1 MPILIAPANFRT
13 VFDNDGSTVVYIG
26 HCVLR
31 ILLLA
36 HRLTGSF
43 IIVNWSGFADIIAA
57 SVDLFLGSISG
68 LLSPPTQSSASST
81 VDLHHSSATITTNL
95 LGIKSYVFP
104 LAMEQPAQPHQQER
118 LMVPIYQL
126 STPASSCNSL
136 FSSARSTGSSPTT
149 ATVTP
154 SAFNYSGTLASN
166 TPRFDTPVINAVFAA
181 IHNTDVED
189 NLFMGAPSIESLQE
203 PYLWPNTTTT
213 SNDDVYCYNHDATGH
228 QGIEQGKE
236 PKEATHKVEAPRFS
250 NLSTKPLPPC
260 PTSLPPEIESQ
271 SGQSTEAS
279 DKRPENALRTSL
291 MSDIRS
297 KTHSV
302 LRRAG
307 FSIAPEAGLYKMT
320 RKGQAGHGKDRMDPN
335 NLIVSNLNTTT
346 NTTTTA
352 AGSNINNNGIVG
364 RPRSRSIRERWLSVG
379 RGNNNNNSNS
389 SQPLTS
395 HTIMVPGNNNPK
407 SSASTAVSPTTQAS
421 PTASITSSAG
431 LSFISVAASTCSS
444 TNGKVDRLR
453 PWNFLTSDYGQR
465 QRCNSGPAR
474 HSDPILAPQVHSK
487 KSLDHTLLGHNS
499 TGSISTMG
507 DRLDTRDLSMIR
519 SFFAS
524 RTSEEVKKRRHLR
537 QVSDTT
543 NLHSSENGADKSFFF
558 GVGGGGA
565 VGGGGSFASRGK
577 SSRDNIKHR
586 LSMVQCLPPPL
597 PPSPGKITLSGVG
610 GGKGSDAGSTN
621 GTPKPRLKSNWF
633 GMAKRQSYPSS
644 SSPVSSAPIK
654 EDAPKSSSL
663 SGNKASVKGPEDYDG
678 ESEAEETIVPRC
690 TPDPSLPIMTGDQSE
705 KYAAAAASLLS
716 QHQSVNDYGFIY
728 DLEDDDAQDVSGS
741 GSLVGELSTSSMGHL
756 ESTSAPSS
764 HLWGS
769 DFWAEHEKRA
779 AIRKQE
785 SIRASELKW
794 IQAIAQMPV
803 DQIKK
808 SNKFKKMVRKGVP
821 TSVRGRVWQFLARAD
836 SLRQPGLFTELLSR
850 PAIQPI
856 FDVIERDVHRCYP
869 DHVHFRDGMGGTG
882 QQDLHA
888 ILRAYAQYNPR
899 VGYCQGMGRLV
910 GMMLMH
916 MPVEDAFW
924 LLVATMDQYMQE
936 YYTPTLRQLRIDAQV
951 FEQILRAHDPK
962 LAEFLQQNEV
972 MPLMYM
978 TPWFLTLFT
987 LSLPWASVLQVWDI
1001 FYFDGVKSLFR
1012 VGLAILHLCRDKL
1025 MNHCP
1030 TSEEVM
1036 DFLLHVPLDML
1047 GPKPLFEAAFKI
1059 RLSKDS
1065 VQRMILVTAGS
1076 MDAKEREAEM
1086 KRLASVKKVTVAS
1099 ATPATPMTPK
1109 IPVTPIT
1116 PMAPVVPV
1124 SDSGLLGNE
1133 AVLIEPSSEEAA
1145 PEDDKHDTPSPP
1157 SITTELDPQ
1166 PVPVPTPAV
1175 SEPQDPPAKIQNNN
1189 GTTVEKVVEVARPRS
1204 QPSRRISCF

>member
-1 MPILIAPANFRT
+1 
-13 VFDNDGSTVVYIG
+13 
-26 HCVLR
+26 
-31 ILLLA
+31 
-36 HRLTGSF
+36 
-43 IIVNWSGFADIIAA
+43 
-57 SVDLFLGSISG
+57 
-68 LLSPPTQSSASST
+68 
-81 VDLHHSSATITTNL
+81 
-95 LGIKSYVFP
+95 
-104 LAMEQPAQPHQQER
+104 
-118 LMVPIYQL
+118 
-126 STPASSCNSL
+126 
-136 FSSARSTGSSPTT
+136 
-149 ATVTP
+149 
-154 SAFNYSGTLASN
+154 
-166 TPRFDTPVINAVFAA
+166 
-181 IHNTDVED
+181 
-189 NLFMGAPSIESLQE
+189 
-203 PYLWPNTTTT
+203 
-213 SNDDVYCYNHDATGH
+213 
-228 QGIEQGKE
+228 
-236 PKEATHKVEAPRFS
+236 
-250 NLSTKPLPPC
+250 
-260 PTSLPPEIESQ
+260 
-271 SGQSTEAS
+271 
-279 DKRPENALRTSL
+279 

-297 KTHSV
+297 RTHSV

-307 FSIAPEAGLYKMT
+307 FSIAPEAGLYKTT
-320 RKGQAGHGKDRMDPN
+320 RQGQAGYGKDRMDPN
-335 NLIVSNLNTTT
+335 NLVVSNLNTTT
-346 NTTTTA
+346 ATTTTTA
-352 AGSNINNNGIVG
+352 SNNNNGIVG

-379 RGNNNNNSNS
+379 RGNNSSNNS
-389 SQPLTS
+389 SQPSAS
-395 HTIMVPGNNNPK
+395 HSIMVPGNNNPK
-407 SSASTAVSPTTQAS
+407 TSTSTAVSPTTQAS
-421 PTASITSSAG
+421 PTESVTSSTG

-444 TNGKVDRLR
+444 TNGKADRLR
-453 PWNFLTSDYGQR
+453 PWNFLTGDHGQR

-474 HSDPILAPQVHSK
+474 HSDPILAPHIHSK
-487 KSLDHTLLGHNS
+487 KSLDHSLLGHNS
-499 TGSISTMG
+499 MGSFSTMG
-507 DRLDTRDLSMIR
+507 SDRLDTRDLSMIR

-543 NLHSSENGADKSFFF
+543 NLHSSENGPDKSFFF
-558 GVGGGGA
+558 GGGGI
-565 VGGGGSFASRGK
+565 GGGGSFASRGK
-577 SSRDNIKHR
+577 SSRDNTKNR
-586 LSMVQCLPPPL
+586 LSMVQSLPPPL
-597 PPSPGKITLSGVG
+597 PPSPGKIALAGGG
-610 GGKGSDAGSTN
+610 GGKGSDAGSIN
-621 GTPKPRLKSNWF
+621 GTPKPRLKGNWF

-644 SSPVSSAPIK
+644 PSPVSSAPTK
-654 EDAPKSSSL
+654 EDVPNSSSL
-663 SGNKASVKGPEDYDG
+663 SGNKISIKGPEDYDG
-678 ESEAEETIVPRC
+678 ESEAEEAIVPRC
-690 TPDPSLPIMTGDQSE
+690 ATDATLPSITGDQSE

-741 GSLVGELSTSSMGHL
+741 GSMVGELSTSSMGHL

-785 SIRASELKW
+785 AVRASELKW
-794 IQAIAQMPV
+794 IQAIAQVPV
-803 DQIKK
+803 DQVKK

-836 SLRQPGLFTELLSR
+836 SLRQPGLFAELLSR

-962 LAEFLQQNEV
+962 LAEYLQQNEV

-987 LSLPWASVLQVWDI
+987 MSLPWASVLQVWDI

-1012 VGLAILHLCRDKL
+1012 VGLAVLHLCRDKL
-1025 MNHCP
+1025 MRQCP

-1036 DFLLHVPLDML
+1036 DFLLHVPLEML

-1059 RLSKDS
+1059 KLSKDS

-1076 MDAKEREAEM
+1076 MDAEEREAEM
-1086 KRLASVKKVTVAS
+1086 KRLASAKKAKVAP
-1099 ATPATPMTPK
+1099 ATPATP
-1109 IPVTPIT
+1109 VTRAFESGLPGNDSS
-1116 PMAPVVPV
+1116 VPV
-1124 SDSGLLGNE
+1124 EVLSGDT
-1133 AVLIEPSSEEAA
+1133 EPK
-1145 PEDDKHDTPSPP
+1145 DGKTDGP
-1157 SITTELDPQ
+1157 SIPSTATESDTQSP
-1166 PVPVPTPAV
+1166 PVPTPSN
-1175 SEPQDPPAKIQNNN
+1175 SEPQDPPAETPNSSRD
-1189 GTTVEKVVEVARPRS
+1189 TVEKVVIEVARPRS
-1204 QPSRRISCF
+1204 QPSRRISCFGTLPDDPLPIATVTLPSSTKPPAAVTTMLSVSTSALPSQSSLASPAQHAPPASPSAFSSLGGVFRTRKRAGTMHK

>member
-1 MPILIAPANFRT
+1 M
-13 VFDNDGSTVVYIG
+13 
-26 HCVLR
+26 
-31 ILLLA
+31 
-36 HRLTGSF
+36 
-43 IIVNWSGFADIIAA
+43 
-57 SVDLFLGSISG
+57 
-68 LLSPPTQSSASST
+68 
-81 VDLHHSSATITTNL
+81 

-104 LAMEQPAQPHQQER
+104 LAMEQPAQLHQQER

-136 FSSARSTGSSPTT
+136 FSPTRSTGSPPAT
-149 ATVTP
+149 ATVP
-154 SAFNYSGTLASN
+154 PYYSGSLTSI

-181 IHNTDVED
+181 IHNIAVDD
-189 NLFMGAPSIESLQE
+189 NLFMETPSIESLQE
-203 PYLWPNTTTT
+203 PHLWPSTLTH
-213 SNDDVYCYNHDATGH
+213 SNDDVYYYKHDAPGH
-228 QGIEQGKE
+228 QGMEQGKE
-236 PKEATHKVEAPRFS
+236 SEEATHKDDAPRFP

-260 PTSLPPEIESQ
+260 PTSLSPEVQSQ

-279 DKRPENALRTSL
+279 EKRPESGSTPRTSL

-297 KTHSV
+297 RTHSV

-320 RKGQAGHGKDRMDPN
+320 RQGQAGHGKDRMDPN
-335 NLIVSNLNTTT
+335 NLVVSNLNTTT
-346 NTTTTA
+346 
-352 AGSNINNNGIVG
+352 GSNNNNNGIVG

-379 RGNNNNNSNS
+379 RGNSNNSNS
-389 SQPLTS
+389 SQPTTS

-407 SSASTAVSPTTQAS
+407 STASTAVSPTAQAS
-421 PTASITSSAG
+421 PTGSITSSTG

-453 PWNFLTSDYGQR
+453 PWNFLTGDHGQR

-474 HSDPILAPQVHSK
+474 HSDPILAPQIHSK
-487 KSLDHTLLGHNS
+487 KSLDHSLLGHNS
-499 TGSISTMG
+499 TGSISATG
-507 DRLDTRDLSMIR
+507 DRLDIRDLSLIR
-519 SFFAS
+519 SFFAT

-543 NLHSSENGADKSFFF
+543 NLHSSDNGADKSFFF
-558 GVGGGGA
+558 GVGGI
-565 VGGGGSFASRGK
+565 GGGGSFASRGK
-577 SSRDNIKHR
+577 PSRDNIKNR

-597 PPSPGKITLSGVG
+597 PPSPGKITLPGGGGGGGG
-610 GGKGSDAGSTN
+610 GGKGSDAGSIN

-644 SSPVSSAPIK
+644 PSPVSSAPMK

-663 SGNKASVKGPEDYDG
+663 SGNKVSVKGPEDYEG
-678 ESEAEETIVPRC
+678 ESEAEKAVGPRC
-690 TPDPSLPIMTGDQSE
+690 TPDTTLLSITGDQSE

-741 GSLVGELSTSSMGHL
+741 GSMVGELSTSSISHL
-756 ESTSAPSS
+756 ESTSAPSG

-785 SIRASELKW
+785 AIRTSELKW
-794 IQAIAQMPV
+794 IQAIAQVPV
-803 DQIKK
+803 DQVKK
-808 SNKFKKMVRKGVP
+808 SNKFKKMIRKGVP

-962 LAEFLQQNEV
+962 LAEYLQQNEV

-987 LSLPWASVLQVWDI
+987 MSLPWASVLQVWDI

-1025 MNHCP
+1025 MNQCP
-1030 TSEEVM
+1030 ASEEVM
-1036 DFLLHVPLDML
+1036 DFLLHVPLEML

-1076 MDAKEREAEM
+1076 MDAQEREAEM
-1086 KRLASVKKVTVAS
+1086 KQLESSKKAKVA
-1099 ATPATPMTPK
+1099 PATP
-1109 IPVTPIT
+1109 VTPV
-1116 PMAPVVPV
+1116 MPVDPV
-1124 SDSGLLGNE
+1124 SESGLHGTGSN
-1133 AVLIEPSSEEAA
+1133 AQGVLSPGKTVSKDDINDGPSLRSTTIEP
-1145 PEDDKHDTPSPP
+1145 
-1157 SITTELDPQ
+1157 DPQ
-1166 PVPVPTPAV
+1166 PAPAPTPSN
-1175 SEPQDPPAKIQNNN
+1175 SEPQDLTAWIQYNNKVA
-1189 GTTVEKVVEVARPRS
+1189 VEKVVVEVARPRS
-1204 QPSRRISCF
+1204 QPSKRISCFGTPDDPLPIATATSLLSLKPSSAVAAMISVSTSALPSQSGLTSPTQYAPPVSSSTFSGLGGVFRTRKRAGTMYK